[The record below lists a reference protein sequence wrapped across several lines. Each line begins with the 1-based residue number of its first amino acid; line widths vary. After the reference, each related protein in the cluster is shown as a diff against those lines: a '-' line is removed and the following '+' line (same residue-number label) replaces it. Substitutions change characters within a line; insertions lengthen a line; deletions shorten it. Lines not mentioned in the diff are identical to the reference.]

1 MIFKQKPISMLK
13 VIRIIFLLTLLSSA
27 KLYAQVSKIDSL
39 SAVIENYSNQNRSS
53 VLFIHFDKNIYTNND
68 QVWFTG
74 YILKSLTNLNRY
86 NTLYLSLVSNADSSV
101 VLQQKFIIDNGY
113 SFGTITLPDS
123 LQSGNYKFIAN
134 TNIKINGKA
143 DAEFIQPITIKST
156 TINPMI
162 TSLSLF
168 NPKDEKTGNGI
179 VLLKVLTSNNR
190 FVPGAEVNYT
200 IGRHDKILKSG
211 KAKTTIIGELMIDYP
226 ADKISLENNLISVV
240 VRSGKHTRYDN
251 FQIPLKKSN
260 PYQVSFYPEGGYMV
274 SGIQNNVGW
283 EVKDAE
289 GTSVSAKAII
299 FSGGRALDTISTNS
313 CGLGKFSFNP
323 EFNQKYTLKLLEEHK
338 LVGNYEMPESLKSG
352 TTIKLSSAIGDN
364 ELRMLLES
372 NVDEKVHLIV
382 HNYENIYLAA
392 AFDLSHKNPLKILLK
407 LDSVPTGISTITL
420 LDKFYRPVA
429 ERIFFAHYD
438 RITQIQINT
447 DKDEYATRDSVKL
460 KLKIVSQDGDQ
471 IKGAVSLAVV
481 QANRLILANKKN
493 IVDYSYLEDVLG
505 SLPPNV
511 SGTKFNDRQ
520 YLDDVLLVKSW
531 RRYKW
536 PSEKDIATKRDTISE
551 FEYSG
556 QVYDGKKAVKKPLM
570 INVISDGNINTINTD
585 SNGRFNLP
593 FEALVTEQK
602 AKVWLNI
609 NDNKKTSLD
618 IKISDPLDE
627 IKRSLKKLIYHAES
641 NKMGS
646 LASNDYNV
654 SGLSGIKLNEVTIRK
669 SRDNSLNFASYG
681 RNPCGDYVC
690 QFGILNCQNH
700 SSGTMPV
707 KGKSYSSNGHTIIYQ
722 GCLEKT
728 EKPNFLLLN
737 GISYPKA
744 FYISDIKNK
753 NEPINFA
760 TIYWNYQLVI
770 DKNEETSL
778 TFNTGDLTG
787 EFKIMIQGLTDKGPV
802 YGEKTIII
810 KK

>member
-1 MIFKQKPISMLK
+1 MLK
-13 VIRIIFLLTLLSSA
+13 IIRILFLLTLLIST
-27 KLYAQVSKIDSL
+27 KLNAQVSKIDSL
-39 SAVIENYSNQNRSS
+39 SSVIENYSNQNKSS

-74 YILKSLTNLNRY
+74 YVLKSLTDLNKY

-101 VLQQKFIIDNGY
+101 VHQQKFIIDNGY
-113 SFGTITLPDS
+113 SFGSITLPDS

-156 TINPMI
+156 TINPLI
-162 TSLSLF
+162 TSLSRF

-190 FVPGAEVNYT
+190 FVPGADVNYT
-200 IGRHDKILKSG
+200 VGRQDKILKSG
-211 KAKTTIIGELMIDYP
+211 RAKTTIIGELMIDYP

-251 FQIPLKKSN
+251 FEIPLEKSN

-299 FSGGRALDTISTNS
+299 FSEGKAYDTISTNS
-313 CGLGKFSFNP
+313 SGLGKFYFNP
-323 EFNQKYTLKLLEEHK
+323 EFNRKYTLKLLKENK
-338 LVGNYEMPESLKSG
+338 PVGNYEMPESLKNG
-352 TTIKLSSAIGDN
+352 MNIKLNSAIGNN

-372 NVDEKVHLIV
+372 NVDSKAHLIV
-382 HNYENIYLAA
+382 HNYENISLAA
-392 AFDLSHKNPLKILLK
+392 AFDLTPKKPLRILLK

-429 ERIFFAHYD
+429 ERVFFAHYD
-438 RITQIQINT
+438 SISQIQINT

-460 KLKIVSQDGDQ
+460 KLKIVSRDDDQ

-505 SLPPNV
+505 SLPPNI

-536 PSEKDIATKRDTISE
+536 PVEKDHFIKSDTISE

-556 QVYDGKKAVKKPLM
+556 QIFDGKKALKKPLM
-570 INVISDGNINTINTD
+570 VNVISDSKINIVKTD
-585 SNGRFNLP
+585 SSGKFVLP
-593 FEALVTEQK
+593 FESLITDRQ
-602 AKVWLNI
+602 AKIWLNI
-609 NDNKKTSLD
+609 NDNKKTGLD
-618 IKISDPLDE
+618 IKIKDPFDE
-627 IKRSLKKLIYHAES
+627 IKTSLKKLIYQVES

-646 LASNDYNV
+646 LASNDNNV

-681 RNPCGDYVC
+681 RNSCGDYVC
-690 QFGILNCQNH
+690 QYGILNCQNH

-707 KGKSYSSNGHTIIYQ
+707 KGKSYSSNGRTIVYQ
-722 GCLEKT
+722 GCLENT
-728 EKPNFLLLN
+728 ARPNFLLLN

-744 FYISDIKNK
+744 FYMSDIKNK

-760 TIYWNYQLVI
+760 TIYWNYQSVI

-787 EFKIMIQGLTDKGPV
+787 EFKIIIQGLTEKGPV
-802 YGEKTIII
+802 YGEKTITI